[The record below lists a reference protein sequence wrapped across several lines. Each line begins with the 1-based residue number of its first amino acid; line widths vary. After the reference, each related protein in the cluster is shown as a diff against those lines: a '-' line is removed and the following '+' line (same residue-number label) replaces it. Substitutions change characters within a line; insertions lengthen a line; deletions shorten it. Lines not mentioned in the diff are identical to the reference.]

1 MAELQKSKALKNFEK
16 DIKDVKSLKDLASM
30 QNKSDKEIDHRINA
44 IYRSAFI
51 LAFTAWE
58 TFIYERIKQP
68 WRDSEDCPN
77 AIALQ
82 FYTKEIEREL
92 QQYTTPRADRI
103 KNLTIKF
110 WGFDLTKEWS
120 TKGKNPEQTSEELN
134 KIASFRGE
142 LAHNS
147 ATALRKQQKS
157 LSGPK
162 ILDACVKFLEELTLS
177 TEKCLAKHF
186 NKLEKDHIQNKSTS
200 RHLL

>member
-68 WRDSEDCPN
+68 WKDPEDSPN
-77 AIALQ
+77 SIAVR
-82 FYTKEIEREL
+82 FYAQEINQEL

-103 KNLTIKF
+103 KNLTVKF

-120 TKGKNPEQTSEELN
+120 TKGKNSEQTSKKLN
-134 KIASFRGE
+134 EIASFRGE

-147 ATALRKQQKS
+147 VTALRKKQKS
-157 LSGPK
+157 LSGPR
-162 ILDACVKFLEELTLS
+162 ILNTCVEFLEELTLS
-177 TEKCLAKHF
+177 TEECLAKHF
-186 NKLEKDHIQNKSTS
+186 Y
-200 RHLL
+200 